1 MAREH
6 AAAVNTDASRT
17 AVLPRNL
24 RSVADA
30 QNVFVF
36 AMEISPR
43 SADRLRELITPIH
56 IRKSLDARLDQI
68 QTLHFASMTV
78 FEDQRLD
85 PTLVL
90 EANFDGRPG
99 PFWADLE
106 AAIGP
111 RLRGML
117 RFCKRPSGAAGDM
130 FDVVTAPDSQA
141 PIAPLLEAVAV
152 RPTAVHQGNR
162 GARRAQ
168 IEQEAQLFGDVRRAM
183 SNPQRFRGHSA
194 QQIHQALREEFI
206 DRPSVTMPLRAWAW
220 PRLADVGK
228 LFLFVALVILLLNL
242 PGMLLAWLISPVWA
256 AVIVFM
262 LAIVALL
269 WMLWPEL
276 THLGAATKTK
286 WSLSLLRQAALVLLI
301 LAVVEIVVVIIV
313 AIVPIAFDALTH
325 PSLAVTTTVSIL
337 RTSFDQP
344 KNFVAALKSNPAVQ
358 QAFQQ

>member
-1 MAREH
+1 
-6 AAAVNTDASRT
+6 
-17 AVLPRNL
+17 
-24 RSVADA
+24 
-30 QNVFVF
+30 
-36 AMEISPR
+36 MEISPR

-168 IEQEAQLFGDVRRAM
+168 IEQEAQLFGDVRR
-183 SNPQRFRGHSA
+183 R
-194 QQIHQALREEFI
+194 
-206 DRPSVTMPLRAWAW
+206 
-220 PRLADVGK
+220 
-228 LFLFVALVILLLNL
+228 
-242 PGMLLAWLISPVWA
+242 
-256 AVIVFM
+256 
-262 LAIVALL
+262 
-269 WMLWPEL
+269 
-276 THLGAATKTK
+276 
-286 WSLSLLRQAALVLLI
+286 
-301 LAVVEIVVVIIV
+301 
-313 AIVPIAFDALTH
+313 
-325 PSLAVTTTVSIL
+325 
-337 RTSFDQP
+337 
-344 KNFVAALKSNPAVQ
+344 
-358 QAFQQ
+358 